1 MSDNKKFNKKKPKDV
16 LIDADFRIKI
26 EKQIQEFCSGD
37 DMTYEFPASLTNV
50 ERAFV
55 HKLAPKYHLQTKSS
69 GLSED
74 IEKFCAN
81 FCKSCNFGLK
91 F

>member
-1 MSDNKKFNKKKPKDV
+1 MSSYQKPKQKSKKDV
-16 LIDADFRIKI
+16 LVDADFRIKI
-26 EKQIQEFCSGD
+26 EKEILEFVHAD
-37 DMTYEFPASLTNV
+37 EMTFEFPASLTNV

-69 GLSED
+69 GFSED
-74 IEKFCAN
+74 IKYF
-81 FCKSCNFGLK
+81 FRISVSFGSDVS

>member
-1 MSDNKKFNKKKPKDV
+1 MSGNKKQFPKKAKDV

-26 EKQIQEFCSGD
+26 EKEIMDFVHSD
-37 DMTYEFPASLTNV
+37 DMTFEFPASLTNV

-69 GLSED
+69 GLSEC
-74 IEKFCAN
+74 I
-81 FCKSCNFGLK
+81 
-91 F
+91 